1 MTTVVASTICAAVAC
16 AANIRAAVYG
26 PPSTRRVFA
35 AVAVLAAVYTAAYAV
50 LALEVSTPLVNGA
63 DRGEWSRRMIN
74 FGFFA
79 WVIVWIMPAVRV
91 TAHERRQVREAN
103 RVIDDH
109 AEG

>member
-1 MTTVVASTICAAVAC
+1 MTTATATTICAAVAC
-16 AANIRAAVYG
+16 VVNVRAAVHG

-35 AVAVLAAVYTAAYAV
+35 AVAVLAAIYTAAYLV

-63 DRGEWSRRMIN
+63 DRGEWSHRMIH

-79 WVIVWIMPAVRV
+79 WVIVWILPAVRV
-91 TAHERRQVREAN
+91 TAHERRQVSEAN